1 MLGHKN
7 QKLVPFELLGEECKF
22 IEAPEPSNVLWE
34 NLEVT
39 GKQRAA
45 RKCGVGMVILFFMI
59 FTFVLF
65 SVLKS
70 KQGANK
76 MKYPD
81 NQNCKS
87 VEQLFAKVDP
97 NDNTQKI
104 IDLVDFE
111 EFATQD

>member
-1 MLGHKN
+1 MLGRNNEKY
-7 QKLVPFELLGEECKF
+7 QPFEFLGEQTKF
-22 IEAPEPSNVLWE
+22 SEAPEPSNVLWE

-39 GKQRAA
+39 GKQRTS
-45 RKCGVGMVILFFMI
+45 RKCGVYMVILMFMV

-76 MKYPD
+76 LKYPD

-87 VEQLFAKVDP
+87 VE
-97 NDNTQKI
+97 
-104 IDLVDFE
+104 
-111 EFATQD
+111 